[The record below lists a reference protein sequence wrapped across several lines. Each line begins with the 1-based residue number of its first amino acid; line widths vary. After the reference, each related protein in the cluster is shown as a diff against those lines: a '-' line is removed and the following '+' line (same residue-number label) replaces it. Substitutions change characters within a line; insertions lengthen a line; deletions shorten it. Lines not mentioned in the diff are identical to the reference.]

1 MLRIIKKSIAW
12 SLAVVMLFTVS
23 PVFAD
28 NEAKSGKSEINDISR
43 SWAKSM
49 IEKLSE
55 NEIIT
60 GYPDGTFRPD
70 KEVSREEACVMIA
83 KYISGNNVGNSS
95 SEFKDT
101 KGRWSDPYIAF
112 MLKEKLVSG
121 YPDGMFKPAKPISRE
136 EFSFILYNYL
146 KKVVDMGKVE
156 TVQFKDSV
164 SSWAKDA
171 VGKLAG
177 LKIISGYQD
186 GLFRGANNIVR
197 AEIAK
202 LITETDKKQ
211 ETIRNNIMTRYRW
224 FLFFSTR
231 KSAAYLLLRCQ
242 QSTPPKTLFGVF
254 AADFAFHGDI
264 PRIRPPVPQCLSWR
278 KSHRKYGRNE

>member
-83 KYISGNNVGNSS
+83 KYIFAQGADIPV
-95 SEFKDT
+95 
-101 KGRWSDPYIAF
+101 R
-112 MLKEKLVSG
+112 
-121 YPDGMFKPAKPISRE
+121 RE
-136 EFSFILYNYL
+136 
-146 KKVVDMGKVE
+146 
-156 TVQFKDSV
+156 
-164 SSWAKDA
+164 
-171 VGKLAG
+171 
-177 LKIISGYQD
+177 
-186 GLFRGANNIVR
+186 
-197 AEIAK
+197 
-202 LITETDKKQ
+202 
-211 ETIRNNIMTRYRW
+211 
-224 FLFFSTR
+224 
-231 KSAAYLLLRCQ
+231 
-242 QSTPPKTLFGVF
+242 PPRP
-254 AADFAFHGDI
+254 GDI
-264 PRIRPPVPQCLSWR
+264 PHSLASVERAERVLGYRPRVSLEEGLR
-278 KSHRKYGRNE
+278 EMAGDG